1 MAKAL
6 LGHIGLGADPR
17 ILAELRHLRTRV
29 HELETEV
36 ERLHALTAE
45 LMVSGATVDR
55 DLLTLSSQEPA
66 LT

>member
-6 LGHIGLGADPR
+6 LGHIGLGVDQR
-17 ILAELRHLRTRV
+17 MLSELRQLRGRV
-29 HELETEV
+29 LELETEV

-55 DLLTLSSQEPA
+55 DLLALSSQQPA